1 MKNPLFLTTI
11 DSPVGSLTLWVV
23 DNALC
28 LLEFWDTKRRSR
40 EITEILKH
48 FDAELSEDS
57 HPLFA
62 KVEKEL
68 QEYFAGKRKNFDIP
82 LAAFGTDLQKNTWKV
97 LQSIPYGETYSY
109 KKQAEALGNP
119 KAVRAVANANG
130 KNRIGIIIP
139 CHRVIGSDGSLTG
152 FGGGIENKKYLL
164 ELEAQYR

>member
-1 MKNPLFLTTI
+1 MKKTLFLTTI
-11 DSPVGSLTLWVV
+11 NSPVWLLTLWVV
-23 DNALC
+23 DDTLC

-40 EITEILKH
+40 EIKEILKY
-48 FDAELSEDS
+48 FDAEILQDT
-57 HPLFA
+57 HPLFE

-68 QEYFAGKRKNFDIP
+68 QEYFAGKRKSFDIP
-82 LAAFGTDLQKNTWKV
+82 LSPFGTELQKNTWKV

-109 KKQAEALGNP
+109 KTQAEKLGNI

-139 CHRVIGSDGSLTG
+139 CHRVIGSDWSLTG

-164 ELEAQYR
+164 ELEARYR